1 MNTKPTSI
9 PPLFQEQ
16 NVTNSLPVRS
26 EYLAFGRPDFTERE
40 IDAVTRVMR
49 SGWIGQGNET
59 LAFEGELQAAV
70 GARHAITV
78 SSCTAALF
86 LALKALGIRDGDEVI
101 VPSLTWCSTA
111 NAALYVGATPVFAD
125 IDPNSLCVTT
135 ESVMAQVTP
144 KTKAVIPVHLG
155 GLTVD
160 VAGLRAALPPGVA
173 IVEDA
178 AHALGAT
185 FPNGA
190 PVGSSGNITCFSFY
204 ANKNLSTAEG
214 GAVALADDTL
224 ASAIKSLRLHALP
237 ADAWRRFTNPS
248 VTFDGGIS
256 ELGYKMNFT
265 DLQAAIGRVQLARFV
280 EMQVRRHNVANVY
293 VQRLASSGL
302 VDFQSDVLSAGHA
315 RHLMLIVLRNSTLQ
329 RSGLN
334 RNSLLHS
341 LRKANVGVSVHYHPL
356 HAMPLYR
363 PYMRGNLAT
372 TDDIAARVLTL
383 PIGAA
388 MSEDDAHYVCDH
400 FLALLAQ

>member
-1 MNTKPTSI
+1 MTAAPKSVSQPT
-9 PPLFQEQ
+9 QEQ
-16 NVTNSLPVRS
+16 NVTTSLPVRS
-26 EYLAFGRPDFTERE
+26 DYLAFGRPDFTERE
-40 IDAVTRVMR
+40 IDAVVRVMR

-59 LAFEGELQAAV
+59 LAFEGELQQAV

-78 SSCTAALF
+78 SSCTSALF
-86 LALKALGIRDGDEVI
+86 LALKALGIRQGDEVV

-111 NAALYVGATPVFAD
+111 NAALYLGATPVFAD
-125 IDPNSLCVTT
+125 VDPNSLCVTT
-135 ESVMAQVTP
+135 ESVLAQVTS
-144 KTKAVIPVHLG
+144 KTKAVVPVHLG

-160 VAGLRAALPPGVA
+160 VAELRAALPPGVA

-178 AHALGAT
+178 AHALGAM
-185 FPNGA
+185 FANGA

-214 GAVALADDTL
+214 GALALADDKL
-224 ASAIKSLRLHALP
+224 AADIKSLRLHALP

-248 VTFDGGIS
+248 VTFEGGIS

-265 DLQAAIGRVQLARFV
+265 DLQAAIGRVQLMRFA
-280 EMQVRRHNVANVY
+280 EMQDRRLTIAKVY
-293 VQRLASSGL
+293 FQRLASSGL
-302 VDFQSDVLSAGHA
+302 VDFQKDVLHIGHA
-315 RHLMLIVLRNSTLQ
+315 RHLMLITLRNSTLQ
-329 RSGLN
+329 RSGFS

-363 PYMRGNLAT
+363 PYVRGGLAV
-372 TDDIAARVLTL
+372 TDDVAARVLTL

-388 MSEDDAHYVCDH
+388 MSEDDANYVCDH
-400 FLALLAQ
+400 LLSLIG